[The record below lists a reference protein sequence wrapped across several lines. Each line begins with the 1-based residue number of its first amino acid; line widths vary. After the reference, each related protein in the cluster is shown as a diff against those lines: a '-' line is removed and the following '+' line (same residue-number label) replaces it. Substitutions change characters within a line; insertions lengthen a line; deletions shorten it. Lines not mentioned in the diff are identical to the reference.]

1 MTQQAQE
8 YTLSFVERL
17 KHRYSIDT
25 ANMTTSQWLEAN
37 TTLRKKPYSLAHH
50 PFQRQIAD
58 DFHVN
63 LSCIKP
69 SQVGLTEVQIRK
81 TLAWL
86 RRNDGVQVIYT
97 MPTDEMRN
105 RVSQT
110 RVRPII
116 ENDRVFNSEFDEEAV
131 RSKGLLQFGQSFL
144 YLTGAKEGDATSI
157 PADMVINDEVDL
169 TDEEMVALFR
179 SRLQGSSY
187 KINQKFS
194 TPTYPRAGVS
204 KDYADSDQHEYTV
217 KCEACNHEQVPTF
230 TKAFCN
236 IPGISSDSS
245 DLIDHIDIDN
255 VGDLDLHNAYIMCE
269 KCHEALDLG
278 NESLRRWV
286 ATFPSRG
293 QVSRGYRIR
302 PFSSAAL
309 DIPYIVR
316 ELLEAKKR
324 STMRRFHN
332 TVLGEA
338 YIDDSIALS
347 EDMLRSKFQGQFI
360 YSGQPCFVGIDVGM
374 QCHITV
380 GSFNREGWMI
390 HHWAIV
396 PAPQLVEYV
405 QALCKDYKVVGGAID
420 RHPYTPTAIDVRSV
434 SQGRIIPVEYRNP
447 TEFMVKENEL
457 EPELSYA
464 QVNRTAAL
472 DEVAKAIRSNNMH
485 FANYGDKEKLIIRQL
500 TDMVRHEEEGEKAVW
515 KKQSGDDHFFH
526 SLAFM
531 IAGKKLADHIMF
543 NSVLEIR
550 SMVSTQTVDIGKKG
564 TDNLYS
570 QHQKPSSGRFGLDRE
585 IDNGRIRRT

>member
-1 MTQQAQE
+1 
-8 YTLSFVERL
+8 
-17 KHRYSIDT
+17 
-25 ANMTTSQWLEAN
+25 MTTSQWLEIN
-37 TTLRKKPYSLAHH
+37 TTLRKKPYSLSKH

-58 DFHVN
+58 DFHPN

-116 ENDRVFNSEFDEEAV
+116 ENDKVFNSEFDDEAV

-217 KCEACNHEQVPTF
+217 KCEKCNHEQVPTF
-230 TKAFCN
+230 TKAFCH

-245 DLIDHIDIDN
+245 DLIDHIDNDN
-255 VGDLDLHNAYIMCE
+255 VGELDLHNSYIMCE
-269 KCHEALDLG
+269 KCHEPLDLG

-286 ATFPSRG
+286 GTFPSKG

-302 PFSSAAL
+302 PFSSANL

-347 EDMLRSKFQGQFI
+347 EDMVRSKFQGQFI
-360 YSGQPCFVGIDVGM
+360 YSGQPCFIGIDVGM
-374 QCHITV
+374 QCHVTV
-380 GSFNREGWMI
+380 GSYTSSDGWMI

-396 PAPQLVEYV
+396 PSTEIVRYVES
-405 QALCKDYKVVGGAID
+405 LCRDYKVVGGAID

-434 SQGRIIPVEYRNP
+434 SNGRVIPVEYRNP
-447 TEFMVKENEL
+447 TELNVKENEL
-457 EPELSYA
+457 EPEKAYA

-485 FANYGDKEKLIIRQL
+485 FANYGDKQKMITRQL
-500 TDMVRHEEEGEKAVW
+500 TDMVRHEEEGEKAIW

-543 NSVLEIR
+543 NSVLEVR
-550 SMVSTQTVDIGKKG
+550 SMVSTQTVDINSRGS
-564 TDNLYS
+564 DNLYS
-570 QHQKPSSGRFGLDRE
+570 THVKPSSGRFGFDKELND
-585 IDNGRIRRT
+585 GRNRRS